1 VAHVSYIIDAIYR
14 TMEIP
19 EKENPRL
26 RSILGDLSLKSG
38 IKKPRLMLARIPNA
52 VDSSFKIDGLNNKL
66 SL

>member
-1 VAHVSYIIDAIYR
+1 
-14 TMEIP
+14 MEIP

-52 VDSSFKIDGLNNKL
+52 FVYSSPIAESRVAVMEGLL
-66 SL
+66 